1 MREKRM
7 KLSKL
12 EDKML
17 SNQQLTKING
27 GKDGEKNPP
36 VKVPPYTP
44 LSSQNNG
51 DGKPIG
57 DDPFNPGPFTP

>member
-1 MREKRM
+1 MRENRK
-7 KLSKL
+7 KLSQL

-17 SNQQLTKING
+17 SKQQLTKIHG

-36 VKVPPYTP
+36 VKVPPHTP

-51 DGKPIG
+51 DGKPTG
-57 DDPFNPGPFTP
+57 DPFNPGPYTP